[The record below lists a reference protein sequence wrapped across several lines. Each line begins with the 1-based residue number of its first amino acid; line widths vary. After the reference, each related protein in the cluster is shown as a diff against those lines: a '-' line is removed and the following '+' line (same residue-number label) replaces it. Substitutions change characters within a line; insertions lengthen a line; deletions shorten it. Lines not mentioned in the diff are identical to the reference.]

1 MTYNT
6 TLLRKGTDDMT
17 TLPPLPEPGLQS
29 PDDRRAISRRFIQ
42 QAREELA
49 YGNRLQ
55 AGEKAWG
62 AIAHQLKLFGEQRG
76 WRHTRHEHLK
86 LIGNQ
91 ILAEYRETQSQPDLA
106 VAFEHAFFVGHKN
119 FYENQYDFSDIEET
133 ITLVEDALPLLEA
146 IQAEPPRP
154 FAITSN
160 TQRRRLAELTGN
172 RGLQVGDASPVGFS
186 LRHQPDSTDGRG
198 QGS

>member
-1 MTYNT
+1 
-6 TLLRKGTDDMT
+6 MT
-17 TLPPLPEPGLQS
+17 TLPPLPGPGLQS

-62 AIAHQLKLFGEQRG
+62 AVAQHLKIIGEQRG
-76 WRHTRHEHLK
+76 WKHGSHHHLEY
-86 LIGNQ
+86 IGRQ
-91 ILAEYRETQSQPDLA
+91 IDMEFNPPGLGFALSEVYNK
-106 VAFEHAFFVGHKN
+106 GHVN
-119 FYENQYDFSDIEET
+119 FYENQRSFEEIRDVIEE
-133 ITLVEDALPLLEA
+133 VEELLPLLEA

-198 QGS
+198 QGG